1 MSWKKRV
8 RNDIGMRWQ
17 QLCRET
23 HLSFRVTLLQRRGR
37 EGVGGQAA
45 TLGNDKWGSHGHGS
59 WSCSKFRAHGHHITL
74 CACHGMLQTRKKV
87 WVSLVVWRCLFCFK
101 FVWFG
106 FLLLFLV
113 LFRMRTW
120 CEDYGSGVRLV
131 VGVATE
137 QRRCDEVAL
146 KGRGGVGRRDEEV
159 QQPGVF
165 SVTVLQFSFKLLL
178 VILLKSLC
186 TVCCFMVFWVL
197 SEDTSCFYVDVMRD
211 KLGSL
216 QVSIGTFG
224 WPFDVCM
231 GVTLT
236 LRFEFHGSAMWG
248 RSIACWHCELVDL
261 ERLIVDVSGAVIW
274 MVFVGYWEAGSH
286 IRIEEDFYFTREFG
300 DMVFLED
307 RVSLDLGYVRGVSFP

>member
-1 MSWKKRV
+1 
-8 RNDIGMRWQ
+8 
-17 QLCRET
+17 
-23 HLSFRVTLLQRRGR
+23 
-37 EGVGGQAA
+37 
-45 TLGNDKWGSHGHGS
+45 
-59 WSCSKFRAHGHHITL
+59 
-74 CACHGMLQTRKKV
+74 
-87 WVSLVVWRCLFCFK
+87 
-101 FVWFG
+101 
-106 FLLLFLV
+106 
-113 LFRMRTW
+113 MRTW
-120 CEDYGSGVRLV
+120 CEDHGSGVRLV

-286 IRIEEDFYFTREFG
+286 IRIEEDFYFTLRYWDLDSIYWVLECDGGCQKLAEKSGRRRWVRQRKIKFG
-300 DMVFLED
+300 YLAAMWPLNRNGCSFSFAEVAFFRLHDQW
-307 RVSLDLGYVRGVSFP
+307 SLWGFEGTALSLMA